1 MVNIG
6 IIKMGNLGMSQVI
19 NLIQNEMA
27 ALEGVPV
34 RAFGTG
40 AKMGLAEAL
49 DTESFK
55 QWNVDVMVIISPNAT
70 APGPTAV
77 FKA

>member
-1 MVNIG
+1 MVNIV

-19 NLIQNEMA
+19 NLIQDEMA
-27 ALEGVPV
+27 AREGITV

-55 QWNVDVMVIISPNAT
+55 
-70 APGPTAV
+70 
-77 FKA
+77 